1 MKTVYILTIRK
12 QKKMK
17 NLIYITLV
25 SAFIF
30 TGCAE
35 SKKENKE
42 EQKKEMGG
50 MMMMM
55 NPFETV
61 PVKKINPLVILKLA
75 GELQPDQSTELF
87 AKVNSYVKNIRVDIG
102 DRVSEG
108 QILMTLEAPE
118 IQSQVATAKAKFK
131 AQQAVYVSTL
141 ATYDRMVRANQTAG
155 AIARDAMDQIT
166 ARKLSDQAQLAAA
179 ESAYHEIKNIDDY
192 LVIRAPFSGI
202 ITDRSVDLGAYVGPM
217 GKSPL
222 LVVQNNQKLRLNLS
236 IPEANT
242 PFIKLGDTI
251 QFYVRSQ
258 PQHKYFAK
266 ISRKSGS
273 LDLKLRSE
281 KVEADFIN
289 TNNALKPFMIAET
302 QIPLQNSEATFFV
315 PKSAVVDSNM
325 GMYVIAV
332 EGGKARKIAVSK
344 GRVMPEMVEVL
355 GELAEDTVILKM
367 GNEEIQDG
375 SAIPNK

>member
-1 MKTVYILTIRK
+1 
-12 QKKMK
+12 MK

-50 MMMMM
+50 MMMM

-108 QILMTLEAPE
+108 QILMTLEARE

-141 ATYDRMVRANQTAG
+141 ATYDRMVKANQTAG

-166 ARKLSDQAQLAAA
+166 ARKLSDQAQLVAA
-179 ESAYHEIKNIDDY
+179 ESAYHEIRNIDDY
-192 LVIRAPFSGI
+192 LVIRAPFNGI

>member
-12 QKKMK
+12 QKEMK

-50 MMMMM
+50 MMMM

-289 TNNALKPFMIAET
+289 TNHALKPFMIAET

-332 EGGKARKIAVSK
+332 EGGKARKIPVSK

>member
-1 MKTVYILTIRK
+1 
-12 QKKMK
+12 MK

-42 EQKKEMGG
+42 EQKKEMGV
-50 MMMMM
+50 MMMM

-141 ATYDRMVRANQTAG
+141 ATYDRMVKANQTAG

-192 LVIRAPFSGI
+192 LVIRAPFNGI

>member
-1 MKTVYILTIRK
+1 
-12 QKKMK
+12 MK

-50 MMMMM
+50 MMMM

-302 QIPLQNSEATFFV
+302 QIPLKNSEATFFV

-367 GNEEIQDG
+367 GSEEIQDG

>member
-30 TGCAE
+30 TSCAE
-35 SKKENKE
+35 SKKENNE

-50 MMMMM
+50 MMMM

-75 GELQPDQSTELF
+75 GELQPDQNTELF

-179 ESAYHEIKNIDDY
+179 ESAYHEIRNIDDY

-315 PKSAVVDSNM
+315 PKSAIVDSNM